1 MDWIETAVY
10 TTTQG
15 IEAVTGRLLGLGID
29 GFVVKD
35 SQDFEAF
42 LEDKDGNWDYID
54 DDLMGLK
61 DCETTVTVYIP
72 DDANAPELV
81 GAIRSELAALKQTDT
96 NGELGRL
103 ECELKNIRE
112 EDWANN
118 WKQYFK
124 PLCVGEKLL
133 IKPSWESIEQD
144 ETRKVLEIDPAASFG
159 TGQHNTTQLCLELL
173 EKNIAQGDK
182 LLDLGCGSGILSIA
196 AILLGANSAAAVDID
211 ENAVRIAAE
220 NAQKNNIPA
229 QSYTALAGNVITDK
243 ELSDRIGTGY
253 DIVCANIV
261 ADVLLGMS
269 SIFGGFLKPQG
280 RLVVSGI
287 IEPRRDEVLDA
298 ISANGFEL
306 VEVRQKDDWVAASFV
321 YKNR

>member
-1 MDWIETAVY
+1 MDWIETAIY

-29 GFVVKD
+29 GFVIKD
-35 SQDFEAF
+35 AQDFENF

-61 DCETTVTVYIP
+61 DCETTVTVYIRN
-72 DDANAPELV
+72 DANAPELV
-81 GAIRSELAALKQTDT
+81 SAIRAELNVLAQTD
-96 NGELGRL
+96 EEKAFGRL

-133 IKPSWESIEQD
+133 IKPSWESVGEN
-144 ETRKVLEIDPAASFG
+144 EKRKILEIDPAASFG

-173 EKNIAQGDK
+173 EKNIEQGDR

-196 AILLGANSAAAVDID
+196 AILLGADSAAAVDID
-211 ENAVRIAAE
+211 ENSVRIAAE
-220 NAQKNNIPA
+220 NAQKNSIPA
-229 QSYTALAGNVITDK
+229 DKYKALAGNIITDEK
-243 ELSDRIGTGY
+243 LVAQIGTGY

-261 ADVLLGMS
+261 ADVLIAMS
-269 SIFGGFLKPQG
+269 GIFARFLRKGGK
-280 RLVVSGI
+280 LVVSGI
-287 IEPRRDEVLDA
+287 IDPRRDEVLET
-298 ISANGFEL
+298 IKANGFEL
-306 VEVRQKDDWVAASFV
+306 VQTQQKDDWSAASFV
-321 YKNR
+321 YTDK